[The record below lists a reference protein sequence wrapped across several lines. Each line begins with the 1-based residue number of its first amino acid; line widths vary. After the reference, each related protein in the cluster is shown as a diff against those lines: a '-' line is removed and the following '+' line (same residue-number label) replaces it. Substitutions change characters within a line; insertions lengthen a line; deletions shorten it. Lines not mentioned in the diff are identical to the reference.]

1 MGKRLMYLLGI
12 LLTIIIGTYFSYIL
26 CCSSESHNENVVTN
40 KNTTPKKVYKNPTLY
55 PFTVKDANGNFSLN
69 ANDNFNFEASNLS
82 FLTPISSNL
91 DVEIDKLKDFLS
103 TNNNKSLSITG
114 YYTQDEENKSAY
126 PNLGLARANS
136 IKNFL
141 NTKGVPSKVMNTFGE
156 LKEDMVA
163 DSLHVYHG
171 PLAFSIS
178 ELKDDPEEM
187 DKLAEYI
194 KAHAIELH
202 FKSGQFEINLNAEQ
216 RQEIADIAKYL
227 DKVDGATC
235 IITGHTDNTGDVT
248 NNLALGQNRADS
260 VKKYLIKNAAIPE
273 NKIIATSKGEAEPIA
288 DNNTPEGRAKN
299 RRTIITIK

>member
-1 MGKRLMYLLGI
+1 MGKRFIYLLGI
-12 LLTIIIGTYFSYIL
+12 LFTIIIGAFLSYIL
-26 CCSSESHNENVVTN
+26 CCNSESGDENRVSSEVAI
-40 KNTTPKKVYKNPTLY
+40 PKKVYKNPTIY
-55 PFTVKDANGNFSLN
+55 PFSVEDANGNFSLN
-69 ANDNFNFEASNLS
+69 TNDNFNFEASNLS

-91 DVEIDKLKDFLS
+91 DVEIDKLKGFLS

-156 LKEDMVA
+156 LKEDMIA

-178 ELKDDPEEM
+178 ELKDNTEEM

-202 FKSGQFEINLNAEQ
+202 FGSGQFKINLSPED

-235 IITGHTDNTGDVT
+235 IITGHTDNTGNPET
-248 NNLALGQNRADS
+248 NLTLGQKRANS
-260 VKKYLIKNAAIPE
+260 VKEYLIKSAAILE
-273 NKIIATSKGEAEPIA
+273 NRIIATSKGDTKPIA